1 MYRVAI
7 ISYHT
12 CPVAPL
18 GGPETGGLNV
28 GACPERSEGSVVST
42 TTGFTE

>member
-1 MYRVAI
+1 MYRIAI

-28 GACPERSEGSVVST
+28 YVREL
-42 TTGFTE
+42 